1 MCCDFLLLVLFFL
14 FPPFQATSLVNSSP
28 RDDSQTEIGSIF
40 TSIKPGKKEKEEHI
54 FRRVKFALSAE
65 KLSSEGTRPS
75 DVNDCHR
82 SPSPSRTVSTSST
95 VSSSGEVQGEY
106 VVNAANSEDVGD
118 RQHNEQHDCQ
128 DNGEGRGVEVELAD
142 DDNDDDDDEEEEE
155 EEEDEEEEEEEE
167 GDESGEFFF
176 VIQLLLYS
184 MYSTCI
190 KLIVSVTNCDLMH
203 VHAHVYAVFL
213 LFVLFILCIVKPRSE
228 NIICSNV
235 ILLLSHQVH
244 LIQAIKS

>member
-1 MCCDFLLLVLFFL
+1 MIFYSLFFFFL
-14 FPPFQATSLVNSSP
+14 FPPFQATSLVNSPP

-106 VVNAANSEDVGD
+106 VVNAGNSEDVGN

-142 DDNDDDDDEEEEE
+142 DENDDDDDDDEEEEE

-167 GDESGEFFF
+167 GDESGKFLC
-176 VIQLLLYS
+176 VIQLYLYS

-190 KLIVSVTNCDLMH
+190 KLTVSVINCVSYQL
-203 VHAHVYAVFL
+203 
-213 LFVLFILCIVKPRSE
+213 
-228 NIICSNV
+228 
-235 ILLLSHQVH
+235 
-244 LIQAIKS
+244 